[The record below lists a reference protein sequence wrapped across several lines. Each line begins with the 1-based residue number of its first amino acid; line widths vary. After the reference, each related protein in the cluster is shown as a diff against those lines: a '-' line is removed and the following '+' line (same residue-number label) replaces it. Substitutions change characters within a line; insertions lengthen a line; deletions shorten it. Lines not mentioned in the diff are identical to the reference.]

1 MDWEFK
7 LIFLYLNICSAWKK
21 GIHSTVER
29 HSNNKTTNLTDE
41 EVATI
46 FIFGILSGHT
56 SIKAI
61 HTFTREHLKD
71 YFPNLVSYQTF
82 NSRLNRLPSGFISL
96 TEHLCET
103 LRTIGLEDKAVDS
116 FPIILAGSKRSQR
129 GKVAPNLADKGYCAS
144 KKLYFYG
151 VKLHCIGDLKK
162 GTIPFLSHIGMA
174 PASNHDQRVFE
185 QVSPDLEGGLKIFAD
200 KAYSDESH
208 VDQLAEE
215 QNVKLLTPIKKIKD
229 TFQFKGGDTFS
240 QWVSSVRQPIESLF
254 NWIQE
259 KTKIQNASKVRS
271 ENGLVTHVFARMAAA
286 FFIYQ
291 IQNFNY

>member
-1 MDWEFK
+1 
-7 LIFLYLNICSAWKK
+7 
-21 GIHSTVER
+21 
-29 HSNNKTTNLTDE
+29 
-41 EVATI
+41 
-46 FIFGILSGHT
+46 
-56 SIKAI
+56 
-61 HTFTREHLKD
+61 
-71 YFPNLVSYQTF
+71 
-82 NSRLNRLPSGFISL
+82 
-96 TEHLCET
+96 
-103 LRTIGLEDKAVDS
+103 
-116 FPIILAGSKRSQR
+116 
-129 GKVAPNLADKGYCAS
+129 
-144 KKLYFYG
+144 
-151 VKLHCIGDLKK
+151 
-162 GTIPFLSHIGMA
+162 MA

-240 QWVSSVRQPIESLF
+240 QWVSSVRQPMESLF

-271 ENGLVTHVFARMAAA
+271 ENGLITHVFARMVAA